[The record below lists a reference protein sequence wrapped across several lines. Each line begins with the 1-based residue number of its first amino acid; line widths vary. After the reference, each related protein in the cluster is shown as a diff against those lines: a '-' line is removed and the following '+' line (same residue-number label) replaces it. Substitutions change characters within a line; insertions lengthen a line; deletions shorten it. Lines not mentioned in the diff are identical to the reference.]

1 MRNLTGSMQR
11 SLLILI
17 LTVAFAFTSLAQ
29 GTLTGVITDKGTNEG
44 LIGATVLL
52 IGTYKGASTD
62 INGKYTIAGIKPGD
76 YSVRVSYVGY
86 KEKIFNGIRI
96 SKDGIVT
103 LTTSLS
109 EQTNELE
116 SVEVIGEKPSVDL
129 ESGKSEVRISKD
141 DIKEMNVRNVQ
152 DVAAMQAGVNKSPD
166 GLQIRGG
173 RVYETQYLVDG
184 INAAD
189 PLAGTGFGT
198 DVASG
203 SVQDITV
210 MTGGGDAEYNSNSGT
225 IVTRIREGGDKFS
238 IGGRWQRD
246 NLGFNQFKGTAWNT
260 DLAEISIGTPI
271 PGTNKKLTLFT
282 SVDVGFTSD
291 YFGFYANQLNSSLMD
306 NKAFWAPRQD
316 NKWSNTFKLAYQL
329 GASTRITF
337 TNQHSISINQNS
349 RTLQIIGF
357 DQIMVPGFQYGF
369 AEQMDNATTYTH
381 RSNLS
386 AINVRHSINKQW
398 KLDATAGRLF
408 TRLRADANGR
418 VFRDPTLNQVYDP
431 ESIITNPVTVFDDPR
446 ATSDSVLYALPG
458 NGFYNNGGISTLW
471 HDHYFIEY
479 TLKAKATWLSESK
492 IHFASFGF
500 EHKLQEMQWIDVTRP
515 WVGAPIKLNDGTF
528 TPSSR
533 IGQSNDVWAV
543 KPQNGAFYAQD
554 EIKYKGIIAV
564 IGGRFEYWA
573 PGKFAD
579 QAVDNPYTF
588 IAQTNRDEYK
598 TQTAKLLGL
607 RWKARI
613 LPKVRVSFPVTENN
627 VLYFNYGHSLRLPH
641 PRFMYAGLDTNYQN
655 RVAGANAGNPNLNP
669 EVAVAY
675 ELGVKSQITKDFSAT
690 FTAFYKDQFDFIV
703 NRTAEIIDPRLGQEF
718 VDRVISINQD
728 YARVRGVELGL
739 NYRLSKQIRTTFN
752 ASYQVATG
760 KSNSAKESLLQIRQ
774 TGQVNTTKEQ
784 YLAWDRPWDLKG
796 SVIYVPD
803 TNVRIFN
810 IPLKGFRFFFFTTW
824 KSGLRYTPYRAAGKN
839 DLGRTIYELVPNSQF
854 SKIGSSWFWSD
865 ISISRDFVIAKKAKV
880 SFSIEIKNIFN
891 NKNAQIVNPVT
902 GTAYR
907 NGDALPFEQRD
918 PNFVDP
924 NTSGLPPGNPARYLQ
939 PTQIIYGIGFNF

>member
-1 MRNLTGSMQR
+1 
-11 SLLILI
+11 
-17 LTVAFAFTSLAQ
+17 
-29 GTLTGVITDKGTNEG
+29 
-44 LIGATVLL
+44 
-52 IGTYKGASTD
+52 
-62 INGKYTIAGIKPGD
+62 
-76 YSVRVSYVGY
+76 
-86 KEKIFNGIRI
+86 
-96 SKDGIVT
+96 
-103 LTTSLS
+103 
-109 EQTNELE
+109 
-116 SVEVIGEKPSVDL
+116 
-129 ESGKSEVRISKD
+129 
-141 DIKEMNVRNVQ
+141 
-152 DVAAMQAGVNKSPD
+152 
-166 GLQIRGG
+166 
-173 RVYETQYLVDG
+173 
-184 INAAD
+184 
-189 PLAGTGFGT
+189 
-198 DVASG
+198 
-203 SVQDITV
+203 
-210 MTGGGDAEYNSNSGT
+210 
-225 IVTRIREGGDKFS
+225 
-238 IGGRWQRD
+238 
-246 NLGFNQFKGTAWNT
+246 
-260 DLAEISIGTPI
+260 
-271 PGTNKKLTLFT
+271 
-282 SVDVGFTSD
+282 
-291 YFGFYANQLNSSLMD
+291 
-306 NKAFWAPRQD
+306 
-316 NKWSNTFKLAYQL
+316 
-329 GASTRITF
+329 
-337 TNQHSISINQNS
+337 
-349 RTLQIIGF
+349 
-357 DQIMVPGFQYGF
+357 
-369 AEQMDNATTYTH
+369 
-381 RSNLS
+381 
-386 AINVRHSINKQW
+386 
-398 KLDATAGRLF
+398 
-408 TRLRADANGR
+408 
-418 VFRDPTLNQVYDP
+418 
-431 ESIITNPVTVFDDPR
+431 
-446 ATSDSVLYALPG
+446 
-458 NGFYNNGGISTLW
+458 
-471 HDHYFIEY
+471 
-479 TLKAKATWLSESK
+479 
-492 IHFASFGF
+492 
-500 EHKLQEMQWIDVTRP
+500 
-515 WVGAPIKLNDGTF
+515 
-528 TPSSR
+528 
-533 IGQSNDVWAV
+533 V

>member
-1 MRNLTGSMQR
+1 MNSTGKR
-11 SLLILI
+11 LLSLWIALCL
-17 LTVAFAFTSLAQ
+17 FAFSAGAQ
-29 GTLTGVITDKGTNEG
+29 VLTGVITDKATKEG

-52 IGTYKGASTD
+52 IGTYKGAATD
-62 INGKYTIAGIKPGD
+62 MNGKFTISGIKPGD

-96 SKDGIVT
+96 PKEGSVT
-103 LTTSLS
+103 LNTALE

-116 SVEVIGEKPSVDL
+116 SVEIIGEKPTVDL
-129 ESGKSEVRISKD
+129 ESGKSEVRISAG

-152 DVAAMQAGVNKSPD
+152 DITAMQSGVSQSPD

-198 DVASG
+198 EVSSG
-203 SVQDITV
+203 SVQDLTV
-210 MTGGGDAEYNSNSGT
+210 MTGGSDAEFNSNSGV
-225 IVTRIREGGDKFS
+225 IVTRIKEGGDRFTVS
-238 IGGRWQRD
+238 GRWQRD
-246 NLGFNQFKGTAWNT
+246 NFGVSPLTGTAWNT

-271 PGTNKKLTLFT
+271 PGTKKKLTLFT
-282 SVDVGFTSD
+282 SANVGFTSD
-291 YFGFYANQLNSSLMD
+291 YFRFYANQLNSSLMD
-306 NKAFWAPRQD
+306 NQAMWAPRQD
-316 NKWSNTFKLAYQL
+316 NKWANTFKLSYQL
-329 GASTRITF
+329 SQSTKISL
-337 TNQHSISINQNS
+337 TNQHSIAVNQNS

-357 DQIMVPGFQYGF
+357 DQIMVPGLQYAF
-369 AEQMDNATTYTH
+369 AQQMDNATTYTH
-381 RSNLS
+381 RSNLT
-386 AINVRHSINKQW
+386 ALNIRHSFTKKW
-398 KLDATAGRLF
+398 KLDATVGRLF

-418 VFRDPTLNQVYDP
+418 PFRDATLDKVYDP
-431 ESIITNPVTVFDDPR
+431 ESIVTGPVEIFNDPR
-446 ATSDSVLYALPG
+446 ATSDSVLYVLPG
-458 NGFYNNGGISTLW
+458 DGFNNNGGIATLW
-471 HDHYFIEY
+471 HDHYFVEH
-479 TLKAKATWLSESK
+479 TVKAKFTYLSDSK

-500 EHKLQEMQWIDVTRP
+500 EHKAQDMQWIDVSRP
-515 WVGAPIKLNDGTF
+515 WVGAPIRLSDGSL

-543 KPQNGAFYAQD
+543 RPHNGAIFGQD

-564 IGGRFEYWA
+564 LGGRFEYWA

-579 QAVDNPYTF
+579 EAIDNPFTF
-588 IAQTNRDEYK
+588 IAQSNREEYK
-598 TQTAKLLGL
+598 KQSVKLLGV
-607 RWKARI
+607 RWKARF

-655 RVAGANAGNPNLNP
+655 RVSGSNAGNPNLNP
-669 EVAVAY
+669 EVAVSY

-739 NYRLSKQIRTTFN
+739 NYRFSKQIRASFN
-752 ASYQVATG
+752 VAYQVATG
-760 KSNSAKESLLQIRQ
+760 KSNTAKESLLQIRQ

-796 SVIYVPD
+796 SLIYTPD
-803 TNVRIFN
+803 STVTLFN
-810 IPLKGFRFFFFTTW
+810 IPLKNFRFFLFATW
-824 KSGLRYTPYRAAGKN
+824 KSGLRYTPYRAAGTN
-839 DLGRTIYELVPNSQF
+839 DLGRTIYEQVPNSQF
-854 SKIGSSWFWSD
+854 SEIGSSWFWTD
-865 ISISRDFVIAKKAKV
+865 LSITRDLFITKRMRCYLSMEV
-880 SFSIEIKNIFN
+880 KNIFN
-891 NKNAQIVNPVT
+891 NKNAQLVNPVT
-902 GTAYR
+902 GRAYE
-907 NGDALPFEQRD
+907 NGDPLPFEQRD
-918 PNFVDP
+918 PRYVDP
-924 NTSGLPPGNPARYLQ
+924 NTSGLPPTNPARYLQ
-939 PTQIIYGIGFNF
+939 PRQILYGIGFTF

>member
-1 MRNLTGSMQR
+1 MRNLTGSMLR
-11 SLLILI
+11 SFFILI
-17 LTVAFAFTSLAQ
+17 FSFGFATISLAQ
-29 GTLTGVITDKGTNEG
+29 GTLTGVITDKSTNEG

-52 IGTYKGASTD
+52 IGTYKGAATD

-76 YSVRVSYVGY
+76 YSVRISYVGY
-86 KEKIFNGIRI
+86 KEKIFNGIHI
-96 SKDGIVT
+96 SKDGTVT
-103 LTTSLS
+103 LTTSLA

-116 SVEVIGEKPSVDL
+116 SVEIIGEKPSVDL

-246 NLGFNQFKGTAWNT
+246 NFGFNKLSGTAWNT
-260 DLAEISIGTPI
+260 DLAEVSMGTPI

-282 SVDVGFTSD
+282 SVNVGFTSD
-291 YFGFYANQLNSSLMD
+291 YFGFYAKQLNSSLLD

-316 NKWSNTFKLAYQL
+316 NKWANTFKLAYQL
-329 GASTRITF
+329 GPSTRITF

-386 AINVRHSINKQW
+386 AINIRHSINKQW
-398 KLDATAGRLF
+398 KLDATIGRLF

-431 ESIITNPVTVFDDPR
+431 ESIITNPVTVFDNPR

-479 TLKAKATWLSESK
+479 TAKAKATWLSESK
-492 IHFASFGF
+492 VHFASFGF
-500 EHKLQEMQWIDVTRP
+500 EHKMQEMQWIDVTRP

-543 KPQNGAFYAQD
+543 KPNNGAIYAQD

-598 TQTAKLLGL
+598 KQTAQLFGL
-607 RWKARI
+607 RWKARL
-613 LPKVRVSFPVTENN
+613 LPKIRVSFPVTENN

-669 EVAVAY
+669 EVAVSY
-675 ELGVKSQITKDFSAT
+675 ELGIKSQITKDFSAT

-703 NRTAEIIDPRLGQEF
+703 NRTAEIIDPRLGQEY

-796 SVIYVPD
+796 SVIYIPD

-824 KSGLRYTPYRAAGKN
+824 KSGLRYSPYRAAGKN
-839 DLGRTIYELVPNSQF
+839 DLGRTIYELIPNSQY

-865 ISISRDFVIAKKAKV
+865 ISISRDFVIGKKSKL
-880 SFSIEIKNIFN
+880 SFSMEIKNIFN

-907 NGDALPFEQRD
+907 NGDALPYEQRD
-918 PNFVDP
+918 PNYVDP
-924 NTSGLPPGNPARYLQ
+924 NTSGLPPANPARYLQ
-939 PTQIIYGIGFNF
+939 PRQIIYGVGFNF

>member
-1 MRNLTGSMQR
+1 MRNLTGSMLR
-11 SLLILI
+11 SLFILI
-17 LTVAFAFTSLAQ
+17 LSTVFAFTSSAQ
-29 GTLTGVITDKGTNEG
+29 GTLTGVITDKATNEG

-52 IGTYKGASTD
+52 IGTYKGAATD
-62 INGKYTIAGIKPGD
+62 FNGKYTITGIKPGD

-86 KEKIFNGIRI
+86 KEKIFNGIHI
-96 SKDGIVT
+96 TKDGTVT
-103 LTTSLS
+103 LTTSLA

-129 ESGKSEVRISKD
+129 ESGKSEVRISKE

-246 NLGFNQFKGTAWNT
+246 NLGFNQLKGTSWNT
-260 DLAEISIGTPI
+260 DLAELSIGTPI

-282 SVDVGFTSD
+282 SLNVGFTSD
-291 YFGFYANQLNSSLMD
+291 YFGFYAKQLNSSLMN

-316 NKWSNTFKLAYQL
+316 NSWSNTFKLAYQL
-329 GASTRITF
+329 GSSTRITF
-337 TNQHSISINQNS
+337 TNQHSIAINQNS

-357 DQIMVPGFQYGF
+357 DQIMVPGFQY
-369 AEQMDNATTYTH
+369 AYTEQMDNASTYTH

-471 HDHYFIEY
+471 HDHYFVEY
-479 TLKAKATWLSESK
+479 TLKAKATWLSDSK

-500 EHKLQEMQWIDVTRP
+500 EHKVQEMQWIDVTRP
-515 WVGAPIKLNDGTF
+515 WVGAPIKLNDGTY

-543 KPQNGAFYAQD
+543 KPHNGALYAQD

-579 QAVDNPYTF
+579 EAVDNPYTF

-598 TQTAKLLGL
+598 KQTAKFLGL
-607 RWKARI
+607 RWKARL
-613 LPKVRVSFPVTENN
+613 LPKLRVSFPVTENN

-669 EVAVAY
+669 EVAVSY

-703 NRTAEIIDPRLGQEF
+703 NRTAEIIDPRLGQEY

-752 ASYQVATG
+752 GSYQVATG

-796 SVIYVPD
+796 SIIYTPD

-839 DLGRTIYELVPNSQF
+839 DLGRTIYELIPNSQY

-907 NGDALPFEQRD
+907 EGDALPFEQRD
-918 PNFVDP
+918 PNYVDP
-924 NTSGLPPGNPARYLQ
+924 NTSGLPPSNPARYLQ

>member
-1 MRNLTGSMQR
+1 MLR
-11 SLLILI
+11 SLFILI
-17 LTVAFAFTSLAQ
+17 LSTVFAFTSSAQ
-29 GTLTGVITDKGTNEG
+29 GTLTGVITDKATNEG

-52 IGTYKGASTD
+52 IGTYKGAATD
-62 INGKYTIAGIKPGD
+62 FNGKYTITGIKPGD

-86 KEKIFNGIRI
+86 KEKIFNGIHI
-96 SKDGIVT
+96 TKDGTVT
-103 LTTSLS
+103 LTTSLA

-129 ESGKSEVRISKD
+129 ESGKSEVRISKE

-246 NLGFNQFKGTAWNT
+246 NLGFNQLKGTSWNT
-260 DLAEISIGTPI
+260 DLAELSIGTPI

-282 SVDVGFTSD
+282 SLNVGFTSD
-291 YFGFYANQLNSSLMD
+291 YFGFYAKQLNSSLMN

-316 NKWSNTFKLAYQL
+316 NSWSNTFKLAYQL
-329 GASTRITF
+329 GSSTRITF
-337 TNQHSISINQNS
+337 TNQHSIAINQNS

-357 DQIMVPGFQYGF
+357 DQIMVPGFQY
-369 AEQMDNATTYTH
+369 AYTEQMDNASTYTH

-471 HDHYFIEY
+471 HDHYFVEY
-479 TLKAKATWLSESK
+479 TLKAKATWLSDSK

-500 EHKLQEMQWIDVTRP
+500 EHKVQEMQWIDVTRP
-515 WVGAPIKLNDGTF
+515 WVGAPIKLNDGTY

-543 KPQNGAFYAQD
+543 KPHNGALYAQD

-579 QAVDNPYTF
+579 EAVDNPYTF

-598 TQTAKLLGL
+598 KQTAKFLGL
-607 RWKARI
+607 RWKARL
-613 LPKVRVSFPVTENN
+613 LPKLRVSFPVTENN

-669 EVAVAY
+669 EVAVSY

-703 NRTAEIIDPRLGQEF
+703 NRTAEIIDPRLGQEY

-752 ASYQVATG
+752 GSYQVATG

-796 SVIYVPD
+796 SIIYTPD

-839 DLGRTIYELVPNSQF
+839 DLGRTIYELIPNSQY

-907 NGDALPFEQRD
+907 EGDALPFEQRD
-918 PNFVDP
+918 PNYVDP
-924 NTSGLPPGNPARYLQ
+924 NTSGLPPSNPARYLQ

>member
-1 MRNLTGSMQR
+1 MRNLIGD
-11 SLLILI
+11 LLKSISVWVIFLGFSI
-17 LTVAFAFTSLAQ
+17 SCLAQ
-29 GTLTGVITDKGTNEG
+29 GTLSGVITDKSTKEG

-52 IGTYKGASTD
+52 IGTYKGAATD
-62 INGKYTIAGIKPGD
+62 FTGKYTIAGIKPGD
-76 YSVRVSYVGY
+76 YSIRVSYVGY
-86 KEKIFNGIRI
+86 KEKIFNGIHI
-96 SKDGIVT
+96 GKEGVVT
-103 LTTSLS
+103 LSTALS

-116 SVEVIGEKPSVDL
+116 SVEIIGEKPTVDL
-129 ESGKSEVRISKD
+129 ESGKSEVRISAG

-152 DVAAMQAGVNKSPD
+152 DVAAMQAGVNQSPD

-198 DVASG
+198 EVASG

-225 IVTRIREGGDKFS
+225 IVTRIKEGGDQFTM
-238 IGGRWQRD
+238 GGRWQRD
-246 NLGFNQFKGTAWNT
+246 NLGFDKFSGTAWNT

-282 SVDVGFTSD
+282 SANVGFTSD
-291 YFGFYANQLNSSLMD
+291 YFGFYANQLNSSLLN
-306 NKAFWAPRQD
+306 NKSFWAPRQD
-316 NKWSNTFKLAYQL
+316 NKWSNTIKLAYQL
-329 GASTRITF
+329 GSSTRISF
-337 TNQHSISINQNS
+337 TNQHSVSVNQNS

-369 AEQMDNATTYTH
+369 AQQMDNATTYTH

-386 AINVRHSINKQW
+386 ALNVRHSINKQW
-398 KLDATAGRLF
+398 KLDATLGRLF

-418 VFRDPTLNQVYDP
+418 VFRDPSLNQVYDP
-431 ESIITNPVTVFDDPR
+431 ESIITDPVTIFNNPR
-446 ATSDSVLYALPG
+446 SNSDSVLYVLPG
-458 NGFYNNGGISTLW
+458 NGFYNNGGVSTLW
-471 HDHYFIEY
+471 HDHYFEEY
-479 TLKAKATWLSESK
+479 TLKAKATFLSKSK
-492 IHFASFGF
+492 IHFASMGF
-500 EHKLQEMQWIDVTRP
+500 EHKIQEMQWIDVTRP
-515 WVGAPIKLNDGTF
+515 WVGAPIRLNDGTY

-543 KPQNGAFYAQD
+543 KPQNGAFFGQD

-573 PGKFAD
+573 AGKFAD
-579 QAVDNPYTF
+579 DAINNPYTF
-588 IAQTNRDEYK
+588 IAQSNRDEYQK
-598 TQTAKLLGL
+598 QTAKFIGL

-655 RVAGANAGNPNLNP
+655 RVSGSNAGNPNLNP
-669 EVAVAY
+669 EVAVSY
-675 ELGVKSQITKDFSAT
+675 ELGIKSQITKDFSAT

-728 YARVRGVELGL
+728 YARVRGVELGT
-739 NYRLSKQIRTTFN
+739 NYRLSKQLRTSFN
-752 ASYQVATG
+752 VGYQVATG
-760 KSNSAKESLLQIRQ
+760 KSNTAKESLLQIRQ

-796 SVIYVPD
+796 SVIYTPD
-803 TNVRIFN
+803 TNTRIWN
-810 IPLKGFRFFFFTTW
+810 VPLKRFRFFFFATW
-824 KSGLRYTPYRAAGKN
+824 KSGLRYTPYRAAGVN

-854 SKIGSSWFWSD
+854 TEIGSSWFWAD
-865 ISISRDFVIAKKAKV
+865 LSISRDFYISRKAKAYLT
-880 SFSIEIKNIFN
+880 IEIKNIFN
-891 NKNAQIVNPVT
+891 NKNSQIVNPVT
-902 GTAYR
+902 GTGYR
-907 NGDALPFEQRD
+907 NGDSVPFEQRD
-918 PNFVDP
+918 PRYIDP

-939 PTQIIYGIGFNF
+939 PRQIMYGIGFNF